1 MSTEAPRT
9 EQLESRVAGPPDVG
23 SGDSLP
29 SGDGDDG
36 QGSVRDDADGGW
48 ATRRLTPTWAALLVV
63 AVGLLITVAVSWTA
77 WTLNRHNEHRLLV
90 VQTRQ
95 AAAVLG
101 STILEIRDPLATAL
115 QIESATAGSPQH
127 FSQYMAAYVG
137 PGRLFVGA
145 TLWKADGTAL
155 EPVTSVGAPAGL
167 PPSTSEAHRF
177 ISRALASPTFVVTS
191 VKVGSLQR
199 IGYAIADPM
208 DRTYVVYAERSIP
221 ADREVPVEGNSA
233 FSDLDY
239 ATYLG
244 PVNISGLATTDV
256 PVAELPITGDTSR
269 AKIPFGDTTLTLV
282 AAPSGQLGGT
292 LGEQLPWVFLVGGV
306 LLTAA
311 AAFVTWQLVA
321 RRREA
326 EHDAETITG
335 LYDRLDGLFAEQ
347 RTIAATLQL
356 ALLPQFNP
364 EIPNLEIAT
373 RYVAGADGV
382 DIGGDWYSVVAVD
395 DRHFAFV
402 VGDVSGRGVSAAT
415 IMARLRF
422 TVRAYLVEGHPPEV
436 VLDMCAQQIDI
447 DDDGHFATILVGLG
461 DLQSREITLANAGHL
476 NPLLVSGGDASY
488 VSTRLGPPLGVTA
501 SRYASRTVVM
511 PVGYTLVAFTDGL
524 VERRT
529 EGLEVGLQRLRRLAT
544 SQEEQTLEG
553 LVEGLVTGLA
563 ASGAEDDIAV
573 LAFRWTAPDQ

>member
-1 MSTEAPRT
+1 MSAEAPRA
-9 EQLESRVAGPPDVG
+9 EQLESRVAAPPAVDSDTSLTGGESVGGHGPAERG
-23 SGDSLP
+23 T
-29 SGDGDDG
+29 
-36 QGSVRDDADGGW
+36 DGG
-48 ATRRLTPTWAALLVV
+48 RSRKRLTPMWAALLVV
-63 AVGLLITVAVSWTA
+63 GLGLLITAAVSWTA

-90 VQTRQ
+90 VQTHQ

-145 TLWKADGTAL
+145 TLWKTDGTAL
-155 EPVTSVGAPAGL
+155 EPVTSIGAPAGL
-167 PPSTSEAHRF
+167 APTSSEAQDF
-177 ISRALASPTFVVTS
+177 ISHALASPTFVVTS

-199 IGYAIADPM
+199 IGYAIADPK
-208 DRTYVVYAERSIP
+208 DRTYVVYAERAIP
-221 ADREVPVEGNSA
+221 ADRQVPVEGNSA

-244 PVNISGLATTDV
+244 PVNMTDLATTDL
-256 PVAELPITGDTSR
+256 PEAELPVTGDTSR

-292 LGEQLPWVFLVGGV
+292 LGQQLPWIFLVGGV

-326 EHDAETITG
+326 EQDAETITG

-395 DRHFAFV
+395 DTRFAFV

-422 TVRAYLVEGHPPEV
+422 TVRAYLVEGHPPET
-436 VLDMCAQQIDI
+436 VLDMCARQIDV
-447 DDDGHFATILVGLG
+447 DDDGHFATILVGVG

-476 NPLLVSGGDASY
+476 NPLLISGDDASF

-501 SRYASRTVVM
+501 SRYGSKTTVM
-511 PVGYTLVAFTDGL
+511 PVGSTLIAFTDGL

-529 EGLEVGLQRLRRLAT
+529 EGLEVGLQRLRTLAT

-563 ASGAEDDIAV
+563 ASGTEDDIAV
-573 LAFRWTAPDQ
+573 LAFRWTDAT